1 MLVDIKVAPAELLD
15 KISILEIKKSYLKEP
30 EKLRNVDTELSILN
44 TILADS
50 FKMNDVLNRLY
61 DELVVV
67 NRENFEF
74 IEAVM
79 DCLKVGDVT
88 TEHFITS
95 VRKAFDANAARAAIK
110 RRINEYLGSG
120 IIEEKSW

>member
-44 TILADS
+44 GILADS
-50 FKMNDVLNRLY
+50 FKMNDTLRGMY

-67 NRENFEF
+67 NRDNFEY

-79 DCLKVGDVT
+79 DCLKVDEVT

-95 VRKAFDANAARAAIK
+95 VRKAFDANAARAGIK

-120 IIEEKSW
+120 ILEEKSW

>member
-15 KISILEIKKSYLKEP
+15 KISILEIKKSYLKDP

-44 TILADS
+44 AILADS
-50 FKMNDVLNRLY
+50 FKMNDVLSRLY

-79 DCLKVGDVT
+79 DCLKVDEVT

>member
-15 KISILEIKKSYLKEP
+15 KITILEIKKDYLKEP
-30 EKLRNVDTELSILN
+30 EKLRNVDAELAILN
-44 TILADS
+44 GILAGS
-50 FKMNDVLNRLY
+50 FKMDAVLAGLY

-74 IEAVM
+74 IEAVI
-79 DCLKVGDVT
+79 DCLKVDEVT

-110 RRINEYLGSG
+110 RRINEHLGSG